1 MEKPDKRIA
10 ITTRTAMRNNALKSN
25 VHDTVV
31 VAMQPIKKGEAVV
44 ANGERLVDAVEDI
57 EAGYKVAIVEVAEG
71 KKIYCYGEP
80 IVEATRTIRPGEW
93 THVHNTRPIPGA

>member
-31 VAMQPIKKGEAVV
+31 VAMQSIKKGEAVV
-44 ANGERLVDAVEDI
+44 ANGERWLM
-57 EAGYKVAIVEVAEG
+57 
-71 KKIYCYGEP
+71 P
-80 IVEATRTIRPGEW
+80 LRT
-93 THVHNTRPIPGA
+93 